1 MGRQHP
7 SLSLS
12 GVSLVPE
19 KEQEM
24 KKLCMCAALAALA
37 VLLLGNFSTNAKSD
51 DDVAISA
58 RMVGLGEVPPT
69 NSKGAADFHG
79 TISSDG
85 TTITYTLKWSGLTT
99 LPLFS
104 HIHFGPTKVNGGIMV
119 FLCGGG
125 GKPPCT
131 QATSGMATG
140 TIIAADIVGPAAQGI
155 PPAPNGSFADVIRA
169 IRTHNAYANLHSTMF
184 PGGEVRGEV
193 VVHREDDDN

>member
-12 GVSLVPE
+12 GVFLVPE
-19 KEQEM
+19 KEQKM
-24 KKLCMCAALAALA
+24 KKLCMSAALAAIA
-37 VLLLGNFSTNAKSD
+37 VLVFGNFSTKAKTD
-51 DDVAISA
+51 DEAIISA

-99 LPLFS
+99 LPLAS

-125 GKPPCT
+125 GKPACT
-131 QATSGMATG
+131 QATSGMASG
-140 TIIAADIVGPAAQGI
+140 TITAADIVGPAVQGI

-169 IRTHNAYANLHSTMF
+169 IRTHNAYANLHTAMF
-184 PGGEVRGEV
+184 TGGEVRGPVEA
-193 VVHREDDDN
+193 HGEDDE

>member
-1 MGRQHP
+1 
-7 SLSLS
+7 
-12 GVSLVPE
+12 
-19 KEQEM
+19 
-24 KKLCMCAALAALA
+24 
-37 VLLLGNFSTNAKSD
+37 
-51 DDVAISA
+51 
-58 RMVGLGEVPPT
+58 
-69 NSKGAADFHG
+69 
-79 TISSDG
+79 
-85 TTITYTLKWSGLTT
+85 
-99 LPLFS
+99 
-104 HIHFGPTKVNGGIMV
+104 MV

>member
-1 MGRQHP
+1 
-7 SLSLS
+7 
-12 GVSLVPE
+12 LVLK

-24 KKLCMCAALAALA
+24 KKLCMSVALAALA
-37 VLLLGNFSTNAKSD
+37 VLLFGNFSTKAKSD
-51 DDVAISA
+51 DEVTISA
-58 RMVGLGEVPPT
+58 GMVGLGEVPPT

-104 HIHFGPTKVNGGIMV
+104 HIHFGPTKENGGVMV

-169 IRTHNAYANLHSTMF
+169 IRTHNAYANLHTTMF
-184 PGGEVRGEV
+184 TGGEVRGEV
-193 VVHREDDDN
+193 FVHRDRDEDDE

>member
-12 GVSLVPE
+12 GVFSVSG
-19 KEQEM
+19 KEQKM
-24 KKLCMCAALAALA
+24 KKLCIGAALAAIA
-37 VLLLGNFSTNAKSD
+37 VLVFGNFSTKAKTD
-51 DDVAISA
+51 DEAIISA
-58 RMVGLGEVPPT
+58 RMAGLGEVPPN

-104 HIHFGPTKVNGGIMV
+104 HIHFGPTKVNGGVMV

-131 QATSGMATG
+131 QATSGMASGAIT
-140 TIIAADIVGPAAQGI
+140 AADIVGPAAQGI

-169 IRTHNAYANLHSTMF
+169 IRTHNAYANLHTTMF
-184 PGGEVRGEV
+184 TGGEVRGPVEA
-193 VVHREDDDN
+193 HGGDDE